1 MREMEKLNAKKII
14 KDIENKKDIIR
25 KIGVKKIGL
34 FGSFVKGKQ
43 NKRSD
48 VDILVEFEKVTFDNY
63 FLLKE
68 LLERLF
74 KRKIDLIIEKDLRH
88 ELNYVKKGA
97 EYAKI

>member
-1 MREMEKLNAKKII
+1 MKEAEKLNARKII
-14 KDIENKKDIIR
+14 NKIENKKESIK

-43 NKRSD
+43 NKKSD

-68 LLERLF
+68 LLAKLL
-74 KRKIDLIIEKDLRH
+74 KKKIDLVIEGDLRH
-88 ELNYVKKGA
+88 ELNYVKEEA

>member
-74 KRKIDLIIEKDLRH
+74 KRKIDLIIERDLRY

>member
-1 MREMEKLNAKKII
+1 MKNCKKLNSKEIIKKIESER
-14 KDIENKKDIIR
+14 KNIR

-43 NKRSD
+43 NKKSD
-48 VDILVEFEKVTFDNY
+48 VDILVEFEKVTFENY

-68 LLERLF
+68 LLEKLF
-74 KRKIDLIIEKDLRH
+74 KKKVDLIIEEDLRH
-88 ELNYVKKGA
+88 ELNYVKKET